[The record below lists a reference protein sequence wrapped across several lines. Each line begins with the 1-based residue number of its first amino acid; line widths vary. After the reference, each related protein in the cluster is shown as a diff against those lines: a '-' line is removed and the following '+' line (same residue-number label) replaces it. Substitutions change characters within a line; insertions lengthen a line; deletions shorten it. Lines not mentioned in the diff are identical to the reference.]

1 MVAFSPWSLGVARA
15 RRDVRPAHA
24 GHVDRVNGEGVGD
37 LRDRELEVIEL
48 GADRV
53 QQDQCR
59 RAGTRL
65 QVPQTRPVAE
75 LGVLDLPRR
84 GPCPGV
90 VAVRPGFRSHRL
102 LLSLSTRTS
111 RATLAAPSDVR
122 NPGGLVAAAT
132 D

>member
-1 MVAFSPWSLGVARA
+1 MEDS
-15 RRDVRPAHA
+15 RDH
-24 GHVDRVNGEGVGD
+24 
-37 LRDRELEVIEL
+37 ELEVIEL

-90 VAVRPGFRSHRL
+90 VAVRPGFRSHRFL
-102 LLSLSTRTS
+102 LLLFTRTS
-111 RATLAAPSDVR
+111 RATLAAASDVR
-122 NPGGLVAAAT
+122 NPGVLVDGHRLVWAGSRVEPPEGSLLDNGGARCQT
-132 D
+132 

>member
-1 MVAFSPWSLGVARA
+1 
-15 RRDVRPAHA
+15 DVGPAHA
-24 GHVDRVNGEGVGD
+24 GHVDRVDRAGVGD
-37 LRDRELEVIEL
+37 LRDHELEVIEL

-53 QQDQCR
+53 QQDQR
-59 RAGTRL
+59 LRAGTLL

-102 LLSLSTRTS
+102 LLSLFTGTS
-111 RATLAAPSDVR
+111 RATLAVTAAVWAGHGFRAQVR
-122 NPGGLVAAAT
+122 EAGGRRAT
-132 D
+132 